1 MAEKLPPD
9 ATPTRPDVRREVMG
23 RVLRVGGLMII
34 LAVVMFLIAG
44 RLDWLGGWLFL
55 GLYLLY
61 LLVFVV
67 WGSLKAPDLLKERGR
82 RAENVKGW
90 DKILIGIYSFLL
102 VGLLV
107 LAALD
112 GGRFNWSIVPL
123 WAQMLGLLLI
133 LPAGGLIFW
142 AALSNAFL
150 SSYVRI
156 QDDRGHQVASQGPYR
171 FVRHPMY
178 SGLLIFFPA
187 AALLLGSLWALIPAA
202 VIDVIFI
209 IRTAL
214 EDRTLQ
220 AELPGYAEYA
230 RQVRYRLIPGVW

>member
-9 ATPTRPDVRREVMG
+9 ATETRPGAGREVIG
-23 RVLRVGGLMII
+23 RVLRVGGLMVI

-44 RLDWLGGWLFL
+44 RLDWLGGWLFI
-55 GLYLLY
+55 GFY
-61 LLVFVV
+61 LVFLLAFVI
-67 WGSLKAPDLLKERGR
+67 WGTLKAPDLLKERSR

-90 DKILIGIYSFLL
+90 DKVLIGIYSFLL
-102 VGLLV
+102 VGLLA

-123 WAQMLGLLLI
+123 WVQLLGLVLVLT
-133 LPAGGLIFW
+133 AGGLIFW
-142 AALSNAFL
+142 ALVSNTFL

-156 QDDRGHQVASQGPYR
+156 QDDRGHRVVSGGPYR
-171 FVRHPMY
+171 YVRHPMY
-178 SGLLIFFPA
+178 SGLLVFFPA
-187 AALLLGSLWALIPAA
+187 VALLFGSFWALIPAGLI
-202 VIDVIFI
+202 VVIFV

-230 RQVRYRLIPGVW
+230 GRVRYRLIPGVW